1 MTEHGMYF
9 ITPDYYQL
17 IRDVGETWNDCKERP
32 IVCLIK
38 STENSKLYW
47 AIPVGKVNHRDTKAI
62 NRIYS
67 YMNKD
72 PRNIA
77 SCFYHIGKTTT
88 KSIFFISDAFPVT
101 DVYIDR
107 IYEGYDK
114 QQYVIENNNLLSALK
129 YKLQRI
135 LSYENANPNFFRQH
149 ITDVKRKLLDE
160 INN

>member
-1 MTEHGMYF
+1 MGNT
-9 ITPDYYQL
+9 
-17 IRDVGETWNDCKERP
+17 C
-32 IVCLIK
+32 
-38 STENSKLYW
+38 S
-47 AIPVGKVNHRDTKAI
+47 KVNHRDTKAI

-67 YMNKD
+67 YINKD

-135 LSYENANPNFFRQH
+135 LSYENTNPNFFRQH